1 MDLPENERPRERLF
15 RYGSES
21 LSNAELLAIV
31 LGCGTKREN
40 IISLSS
46 RIIKNSRG
54 LNGLFNS
61 SLEDLTCICG
71 VGKAKAAKIM
81 AVVELSKRFRSY
93 KGGNDCKICN
103 PEDAAMLVMEEMK
116 ELKQEYLKVVILN
129 TKNVVIGIKNV
140 FIGSLNFSIVHPRE
154 VFFYAIKKNGASII
168 VCHNHP
174 SGDPSPSDEDIDVTY
189 RLKKC
194 GELLGIQLI
203 DHLIIGGGVYV
214 SLKEKGILRD

>member
-1 MDLPENERPRERLF
+1 M
-15 RYGSES
+15 
-21 LSNAELLAIV
+21 
-31 LGCGTKREN
+31 
-40 IISLSS
+40 
-46 RIIKNSRG
+46 
-54 LNGLFNS
+54 
-61 SLEDLTCICG
+61 
-71 VGKAKAAKIM
+71 
-81 AVVELSKRFRSY
+81 
-93 KGGNDCKICN
+93 
-103 PEDAAMLVMEEMK
+103 
-116 ELKQEYLKVVILN
+116 N